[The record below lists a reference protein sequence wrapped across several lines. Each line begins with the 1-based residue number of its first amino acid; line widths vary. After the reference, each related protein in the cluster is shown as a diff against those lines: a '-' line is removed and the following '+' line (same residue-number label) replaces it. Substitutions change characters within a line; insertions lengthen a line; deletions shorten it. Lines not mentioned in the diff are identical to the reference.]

1 MNSFIRCY
9 KNVLD
14 ELNDGV
20 YILDKTRK
28 IIYWNKA
35 AEKISGYS
43 AKKVVGS
50 FCHDNILKHI
60 DENGNNLCF
69 SNCPVAHSL
78 SKQTFSEMNAY
89 LHHKDGH
96 RISVSIK
103 TVVLKS
109 DNEETIGIMEIFQD
123 ISLQKFNE
131 LRIKELEKIAMLD
144 NLTQLAN
151 RNYIEQEF
159 RKCFEE
165 KKRMGVNFGILFLDI
180 DHFKD
185 FNDNYGH
192 DIGDKIL
199 KIVSN
204 NFISNSRAFDL
215 YGRWGGDEFIAIIK
229 GINEKYLENLGNR
242 IRTLIEHSSLQYKGD
257 SIHVSVSIGATI
269 AKNGDTMNEM
279 IKRADKLLYKSKE
292 KGRNCLTI
300 G

>member
-1 MNSFIRCY
+1 M
-9 KNVLD
+9 
-14 ELNDGV
+14 
-20 YILDKTRK
+20 DKTRK

-257 SIHVSVSIGATI
+257 LIHVSVSIGATI